1 MGSGSL
7 SKGWRGLTGSDTVA
21 VGETFSNSGA
31 LSMLVR
37 GFPIGRTLGAVAAVA
52 GHLREDT
59 RSAVLLV
66 HEEQLSIAAECELL
80 PGDRDALNRL
90 CAEGGTA
97 ELSDFGLK
105 FDAEV
110 KLLITQSAELVG
122 AVVVFGLKGSE
133 VDENIRLQLDEVC
146 SIATLAIEQKHL
158 SEELSYRAHHD
169 PLTHL
174 WNRLWME
181 EEIARALNHSLETG
195 LSTGLIIIALDS
207 FRLINGLLG
216 SRAGN
221 ELLRRVGERLQN
233 AMEPGFAMARG
244 GGDEFFVLLPNLT
257 SSDRVSSFAAQLLA
271 WFVEPFQIGD
281 HELLVRASL
290 GTAVAKCGECDAGEL
305 QHRADTA
312 TRHAKKSS
320 RGQVAAFDSSMITM
334 PPERLVM
341 EKHLRFALQK
351 REFEVFYQP
360 QIHLPSGSLTG
371 VEALLRWKHPSLG
384 YISPGAFI
392 PILEDMGFIEDV
404 GDWVIQEA
412 IRQLEVWHR
421 AGLEGLRVAVNV
433 SAVQF
438 SRNEFANSVARRLR
452 TASIRPED
460 LELEITE
467 SMVMTDFAHGLRQL
481 TLLRSLGIL
490 IALDDFGTGHSSLA
504 YLQQL
509 PIQRLK
515 IDQMFIRRITQADDR
530 PPLLSSIIQMGHGM
544 DCSVIAEG
552 VETVDQ
558 ARALAAMSCKEIQ
571 GYLFSK
577 PLPAAELLK
586 WAKQRNPLPVSA

>member
-1 MGSGSL
+1 MGSGSV
-7 SKGWRGLTGSDTVA
+7 SKGGLGLTAAEGASA
-21 VGETFSNSGA
+21 GETFSNSGA

-52 GHLREDT
+52 AHLREEA
-59 RSAVLLV
+59 RSAVLLTD
-66 HEEQLSIAAECELL
+66 EEQLSIAAACELF
-80 PGDRDALNRL
+80 PGDRDALNDL
-90 CAEGGTA
+90 CEHGGTG
-97 ELSDFGLK
+97 ELSNFAVNFG
-105 FDAEV
+105 AEV
-110 KLLITQSAELVG
+110 KLLVTQTAELVG
-122 AVVVFGLKGSE
+122 AVIVFGFSGSQL
-133 VDENIRLQLDEVC
+133 DENIRLQFEEVC

-181 EEIARALNHSLETG
+181 EEIARALNDSLDTG
-195 LSTGLIIIALDS
+195 LSTGLIVIALDS

-221 ELLRRVGERLQN
+221 ELLRRVAERLQG
-233 AMEPGFAMARG
+233 AMEHGFALARG
-244 GGDEFFVLLPNLT
+244 GGDEFFVLVPNLT
-257 SSDRVSSFAAQLLA
+257 SKDRLTSFAAQLLT

-281 HELLVRASL
+281 HQLLVRASL
-290 GTAVAKCGECDAGEL
+290 GTAVAACGECDAGEL

-312 TRHAKKSS
+312 MRHAKKSS
-320 RGQVAAFDSSMITM
+320 RGQIAAFESSMITM

-351 REFEVFYQP
+351 REFEIFYQP
-360 QIHLPSGSLTG
+360 QIHLPTGSLTA

-384 YISPGAFI
+384 YISPSAFI
-392 PILEDMGFIEDV
+392 PILEDMGFIEDI

-412 IRQLEVWHR
+412 IRQLEIWHH
-421 AGLEGLRVAVNV
+421 AGLDGLRVAVNV
-433 SAVQF
+433 SPSQF
-438 SRNEFANSVARRLR
+438 LRNEFANSVARRLR

-467 SMVMTDFAHGLRQL
+467 NTVMTDFAHGLRQL

-515 IDQMFIRRITQADDR
+515 IDQMFIRRITQASDR
-530 PPLLSSIIQMGHGM
+530 PPLLSSIIQMGHGL

-558 ARALAAMSCKEIQ
+558 ARALAAMSCTEVQ
-571 GYLFSK
+571 GYFFSK
-577 PLPAAELLK
+577 PLPAGELLR